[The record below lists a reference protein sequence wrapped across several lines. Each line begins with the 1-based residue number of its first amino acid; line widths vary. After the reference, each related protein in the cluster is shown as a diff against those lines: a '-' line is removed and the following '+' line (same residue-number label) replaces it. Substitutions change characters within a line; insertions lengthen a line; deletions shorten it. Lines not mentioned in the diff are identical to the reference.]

1 MALKRKEQ
9 GRYTYIWLDQE
20 SLLQVHI
27 WSGVS
32 DSKINASCVCM
43 VQTFAKTMLVMQVER
58 AYQREQEKAAAKA
71 ANAAVKAQRHR

>member
-9 GRYTYIWLDQE
+9 GRCTYIWLDQE

-32 DSKINASCVCM
+32 DSKINASCICM
-43 VQTFAKTMLVMQVER
+43 VKTFAKTMLVMQVER
-58 AYQREQEKAAAKA
+58 AYKREQEKAAAKA
-71 ANAAVKAQRHR
+71 EKDAVKAQRHR